1 MSSNRITIISALNMF
16 IIGVVIES
24 LIPSILRVSVMLFPD
39 PSALPG
45 GSGGGLNLFLSRYV
59 W

>member
-16 IIGVVIES
+16 THGIVIES
-24 LIPSILRVSVMLFPD
+24 LITSVPRVSLMLFPD
-39 PSALPG
+39 PATLPENQERAVP
-45 GSGGGLNLFLSRYV
+45 LLSRYV